1 MRLKETCSAS
11 EPRTMSTPTS
21 NQGHDM
27 KKHPHHTLLPI
38 HLQNAL
44 MSAATSGRMEFL
56 DRTIKDVYD
65 AIPQKFHT
73 EKTVSDRSI

>member
-1 MRLKETCSAS
+1 
-11 EPRTMSTPTS
+11 
-21 NQGHDM
+21 M

-65 AIPQKFHT
+65 SAPQKFHT
-73 EKTVSDRSI
+73 EKTIAERRFFNEPRQLLPNAGYTMPTPPGLSRA

>member
-1 MRLKETCSAS
+1 MT
-11 EPRTMSTPTS
+11 
-21 NQGHDM
+21 
-27 KKHPHHTLLPI
+27 KHPHHTLLPI

-56 DRTIKDVYD
+56 DRTIRDVYD

-73 EKTVSDRSI
+73 ERTVSERRFVNEPRQLLPNAGSTMPFPLDISRS

>member
-1 MRLKETCSAS
+1 MT
-11 EPRTMSTPTS
+11 
-21 NQGHDM
+21 
-27 KKHPHHTLLPI
+27 KHPHHTLLPI

-73 EKTVSDRSI
+73 ERTVSERRFFNEPRQLLPNAGCVMPFPPGISRS